1 MKKAVDD
8 NKIFSAIF
16 IELSKTFDCIC
27 PRLPPEL
34 KTKNQ
39 NWIFIQYVG
48 ENYFWCSSIAQR
60 SILFNNFY
68 RTYFWNMKVIV
79 SIITQAILINNKLKF
94 ELHVGNRKWIVNK
107 SLNALARLTNHM
119 ELHRMRILMNEF
131 LKAQFNYCPIVLSF
145 TLVPWIIKLI
155 EFMNVVRESFIMRN
169 V

>member
-1 MKKAVDD
+1 MIIYFRNFSVVSEKILVHNIHYLLLIIDKLKKAVDD

-68 RTYFWNMKVIV
+68 GTYFWNMKVIV

-94 ELHVGNRKWIVNK
+94 ELHVRNRKWIVNRK
-107 SLNALARLTNHM
+107 LNALARLTNYM
-119 ELHRMRILMNEF
+119 ELHSNNKFWI
-131 LKAQFNYCPIVLSF
+131 SF
-145 TLVPWIIKLI
+145 
-155 EFMNVVRESFIMRN
+155 
-169 V
+169 